1 MWPKSELVLVS
12 EAGTPVSPDNFRR
25 VRNHLMDKAEG
36 PRVSLHNLRHLHAS
50 IAIKNGMNPEAL
62 AERLG
67 HSRKSFT
74 LDRYTHFFEAERAKN
89 AVSLTASL
97 GSETPP
103 EAQN

>member
-1 MWPKSELVLVS
+1 
-12 EAGTPVSPDNFRR
+12 
-25 VRNHLMDKAEG
+25 MDKARV

-50 IAIKNGMNPEAL
+50 IAIKNGMDPATL
-62 AERLG
+62 ADRLG

-89 AVSLTASL
+89 AVSLTAWLS
-97 GSETPP
+97 SETPP